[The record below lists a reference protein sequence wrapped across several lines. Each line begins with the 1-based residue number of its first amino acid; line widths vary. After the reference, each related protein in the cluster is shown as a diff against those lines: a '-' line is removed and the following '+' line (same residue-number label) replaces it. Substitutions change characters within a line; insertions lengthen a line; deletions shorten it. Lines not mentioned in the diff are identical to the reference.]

1 MNIQQRPVG
10 EHLRTWRQRRRKSQL
25 DLACDAEISTRHL
38 SFLETGR
45 AMPSREMILHLAEQL
60 EIPMRERN
68 ILLVAAGFAPI
79 FPERALNDP
88 ALKAARTAI
97 DLILESQKPYPAFAI
112 DRHWTIVASNR
123 ALQILYEGVAQHLLT
138 PPVNGMRLS
147 LHPEGLAPRIVNLT
161 EWRDHL
167 FAQLRHQVDLTAD
180 PVLVELLKELSEYPV
195 PERAPIRSHDF
206 RTTNRRSAADRNACG
221 NFVVSLNDHGVR
233 HARRRDAVRTRNR
246 ILLPGGC
253 GDGCDRAPRGR
264 VGIKVFCNS
273 YLPRNRYSSWPT
285 PPL

>member
-79 FPERALNDP
+79 FPERALDDP

-112 DRHWTIVASNR
+112 DRHWKIVASNR
-123 ALQILYEGVAQHLLT
+123 ALPILFEGVADHLLK

-147 LHPEGLAPRIVNLT
+147 LHPQGMAPRIVNIT

-167 FAQLRHQVDLTAD
+167 FSQLRHQVDLTAD
-180 PVLVELLKELSEYPV
+180 PVLVELLRELSDYPV
-195 PERAPIRSHDF
+195 PDRTAPKVRDSEPPI
-206 RTTNRRSAADRNACG
+206 
-221 NFVVSLNDHGVR
+221 VVPLRVE
-233 HARRRDAVRTRNR
+233 T
-246 ILLPGGC
+246 
-253 GDGCDRAPRGR
+253 R
-264 VGIKVFCNS
+264 VGILSFFSTTMVFG
-273 YLPRNRYSSWPT
+273 T
-285 PPL
+285 PVDVTLSELAIECFFAADAETDAIVRRLAASE